1 MGEFCSVYVTCP
13 DAGVAESI
21 GRALVEESLAACA
34 NVVPGLVSI
43 YVWEDALQRDAEVAL
58 LLKTRSALFE
68 ALAAR
73 VAELHPYEVPC
84 VVAWPILAVAA
95 PYGAW
100 LRAGTRAP

>member
-13 DAGVAESI
+13 DAGVAEGI
-21 GRALVEESLAACA
+21 GRTLVEEGLAACA
-34 NVVPGLVSI
+34 NVVPGLVSL
-43 YVWEDALQRDAEVAL
+43 YAWEGALQRDAEVAL
-58 LLKTRSALFE
+58 LLKTRSTLFE

-73 VAELHPYEVPC
+73 VGELHPYEVPC
-84 VVAWPILAVAA
+84 VVAWPIAAVGA